1 MNGEL
6 NLQYPIKI
14 LCVDDNQLVADAI
27 AARVRGTSGLQWIG
41 CLPTADALVDAVPRD
56 GSTIV
61 LLDVDMPGRNPF
73 EAMQQLLERRAESRV
88 IVFSGHVRRELLDQ
102 AVRHGAWG
110 YISKNDGG
118 DALLE
123 GICSV
128 ASGQFALSP
137 EVRAVCELG

>member
-1 MNGEL
+1 ML
-6 NLQYPIKI
+6 DVQSPIKV

-27 AARVRGTSGLQWIG
+27 AARVRGAMGFQWIG
-41 CLPTADALVDAVPRD
+41 SLPTADALIDAVPRD
-56 GSTIV
+56 GLTIV
-61 LLDVDMPGRNPF
+61 LLDVDMPGCNPF

-88 IVFSGHVRRELLDQ
+88 IVFSGHVRRDLLDH
-102 AVRHGAWG
+102 AVRSGAWG

-128 ASGQFALSP
+128 ASGEFALSP